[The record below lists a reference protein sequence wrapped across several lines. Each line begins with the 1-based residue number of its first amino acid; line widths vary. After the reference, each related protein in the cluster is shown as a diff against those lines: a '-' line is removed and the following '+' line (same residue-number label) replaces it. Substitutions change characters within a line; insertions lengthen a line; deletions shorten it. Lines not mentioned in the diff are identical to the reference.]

1 MGERENMER
10 RAAAFVRAYLRRY
23 YSAGADESL
32 TEALSQDVSWIDET
46 DYALGEAGVR
56 ALIER
61 RRNAA
66 QSMALAEE
74 SLSARSLDESHFLV
88 TGQAGILLRN
98 AGKNECIRRRVTML
112 LSRRATGGFL
122 LSHAHLSAP
131 LQGTGSLPAALA
143 PDADIGSG
151 FSQCLCDREHTY
163 LFIGN
168 GLLKLL
174 GCPRDVFLRASGGT
188 ALGAVYPAD
197 REDVLRQWNAAD
209 EEGVYTA
216 RYRMCRTDGAP
227 VWVKETGKKRV
238 GGEKAGQI
246 CSVYTDIT
254 AEMEH
259 HELLRRQIDNDS
271 LTGLLNHRA
280 AYDRGLA
287 LFAQDEAQDGSV
299 LVMDVDNFKTVNDTL
314 GHWQG
319 DDVLRTFARILTYC
333 VPRDAVVGRIGGDEF
348 LVLMK
353 TGGQSGAMNVANAI
367 LQQTRAVFSQQGTG
381 ISCSIG
387 ASGSREDRRG
397 FKEIFNAAD
406 AALYRAKQKG
416 RNRVEA
422 AE

>member
-1 MGERENMER
+1 MEERENMEH

-23 YSAGADESL
+23 YSPGADESL

-46 DYALGEAGVR
+46 DYALGAAGVC

-66 QSMALAEE
+66 RDMALAEE
-74 SLSARSLDESHFLV
+74 SLTARCLDDVHCLV
-88 TGQAGILLRN
+88 TGQAGLLLRS
-98 AGKNECIRRRVTML
+98 AGKNECVRRRVSVL
-112 LSRRATGGFL
+112 LLRRATGGFL
-122 LSHAHLSAP
+122 LCHAHLSAP
-131 LQGTGSLPAALA
+131 LREDADRPTALM

-163 LFIGN
+163 LFVGD
-168 GLLKLL
+168 GLPKLL
-174 GCPRDVFLRASGGT
+174 GCPRDVFLRESSGT
-188 ALGAVYPAD
+188 ALGAVCPAD
-197 REDVLRQWNAAD
+197 REDVLRQWDAVD

-216 RYRMCRTDGAP
+216 RYRMCRMDGAH
-227 VWVKETGKKRV
+227 VWVKETGKK
-238 GGEKAGQI
+238 GAAGEKAGQI

-287 LFAQDEAQDGSV
+287 LFARDEARDGAV

-314 GHWQG
+314 GHWKG
-319 DDVLRTFARILTYC
+319 DDVLRAFARILTGC
-333 VPRDAVVGRIGGDEF
+333 APQDAVVGRIGGDEF
-348 LVLMK
+348 LMLMR
-353 TGGQSGAMNVANAI
+353 TGGQSGALRVADAI
-367 LQQTRAVFSQQGTG
+367 LRRTREVFSQQDTG

-387 ASGSREDRRG
+387 ASGSREGRRG

-416 RNRVEA
+416 RDRVEA